1 MKLYT
6 FTTVNNDGDVETYI
20 IQAVKKPTKKQA
32 LCCAL
37 GIDPKDEMIPMIL
50 DSYKLE
56 IKPATIIRM

>member
-6 FTTVNNDGDVETYI
+6 FTVVDNDGDVDTYVL
-20 IQAVKKPTKKQA
+20 QAVKKPTKKQA

-37 GIDPKDEMIPMIL
+37 GIDPKDEILPMIL
-50 DSYKLE
+50 DSYTLE